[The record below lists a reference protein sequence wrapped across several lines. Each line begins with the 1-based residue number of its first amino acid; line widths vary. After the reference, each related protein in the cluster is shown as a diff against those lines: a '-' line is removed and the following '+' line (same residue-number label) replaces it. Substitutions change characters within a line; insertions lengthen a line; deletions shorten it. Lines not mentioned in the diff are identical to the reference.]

1 MLVYINYFLKQ
12 PIFTNIADQAKVEEA
27 RNEKTHNLK
36 ATNALLTGKLGAQ
49 RVIFPS
55 AATC

>member
-36 ATNALLTGKLGAQ
+36 ATNAQLTG
-49 RVIFPS
+49 
-55 AATC
+55 